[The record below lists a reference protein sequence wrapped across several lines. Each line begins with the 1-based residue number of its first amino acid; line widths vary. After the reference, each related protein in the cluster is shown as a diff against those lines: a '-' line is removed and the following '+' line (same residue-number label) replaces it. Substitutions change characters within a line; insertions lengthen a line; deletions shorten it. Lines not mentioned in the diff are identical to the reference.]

1 MAALMRRLR
10 PEMNGAVVESMT
22 LRGIV
27 YPLSYGVAVPAI
39 REAAACYAPDHELAR
54 LLYQQEVRELRLAG
68 IYTADAERVAEDE
81 LDFWARG
88 VINPEVAEHLAY
100 GLLSRSRVTETVLVQ
115 WLGSGQSPSA
125 QKETGTESGE
135 KGMINRPRPEWL
147 RYAALMTGARALVKG
162 NADWNYD
169 RLMPLLVEA
178 CGRAVPAETQAW
190 TTFLGRMIRH
200 APQGRERVRLFLD
213 NPRIRTATIF
223 PGLEEEV
230 AWQLDESL

>member
-22 LRGIV
+22 RRGIV

-54 LLYQQEVRELRLAG
+54 LLYLQQVRELRLAG
-68 IYTADAERVAEDE
+68 IYTADAERVEEDE

-100 GLLSRSRVTETVLVQ
+100 GLLGCSRVAETVLVR
-115 WLGSGQSPSA
+115 WLGESPPA
-125 QKETGTESGE
+125 QEGPETRTEEKET
-135 KGMINRPRPEWL
+135 IDRPRPEWL
-147 RYAALMTGARALVKG
+147 RYAALMTGARALARG
-162 NADWNYD
+162 NADWDYD
-169 RLMPLLVEA
+169 RLMPVLREA
-178 CGRAVPAETQAW
+178 CGRAVPAESPAW
-190 TTFLGRMIRH
+190 IAFLGRMTRH
-200 APQGRERVRLFLD
+200 APQGRERVRMFLD
-213 NPRIRTATIF
+213 NPQVRTAAIF
-223 PGLEEEV
+223 PRLEDEV